1 MAHKAMQYTRGD
13 KRKTPDI
20 DYYFISRAVE
30 KEIITK
36 KGKKK
41 QYFGSK

>member
-1 MAHKAMQYTRGD
+1 MQYTRGD